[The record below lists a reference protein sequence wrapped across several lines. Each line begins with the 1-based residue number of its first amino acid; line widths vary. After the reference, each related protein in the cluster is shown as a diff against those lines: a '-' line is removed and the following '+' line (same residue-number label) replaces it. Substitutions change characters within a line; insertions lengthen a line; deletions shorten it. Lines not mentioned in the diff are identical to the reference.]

1 MKLKF
6 NVTGMTCAACSAR
19 VEKVTR
25 AVPGVEK
32 AEVNLLGGTMQ
43 VEAENAD
50 VTAAIIQ
57 AVTNAGYGASV
68 PGETKTV
75 KKEEKS
81 PAEVALKEMKK
92 RIIGSAICLVIL
104 MYFTMGHMVGLPAP
118 HWYHGLENALV
129 AALLQFFLT
138 LPPVYLNRVY
148 YSRGLKALWHRAPNM
163 DSLIAVGSIASL
175 AYGVVA
181 LFRMAWAM
189 GHGQWDIVE
198 MYSKNLYFES
208 AAMILTLITLG
219 KFLETRAKGR
229 TGDAIRALMDLSPKT
244 ANVRRDGIILEI
256 PVEEVKVGD
265 VVIVRSGGSIP
276 VDGTV
281 LEGRVS
287 VDQSALTG
295 ESVPVEKIPGDTV
308 AAATINTEGYL
319 EFRADKVGED
329 TTLAQV
335 IRMVEEAGGSK
346 APIARLADKIAG
358 VFVPVVMSIAAVTFV
373 VWMIAGYGMEFSLN
387 CAISVLVISCPCALG
402 LATPVAIMVGTG
414 RGAQMGVLFKNAEA
428 LENLHH
434 IDTVVLDKTGT
445 LTTGKPEVTDIL
457 PGKAG
462 AAELLQIA
470 AALESKSE
478 HPFAKAILKKMA
490 GKAYPEVTDF
500 ETLPGRG
507 VAGVVKGVRCYG
519 GNGRLMEELGV
530 AVPAMPE
537 LAQQGKTPLHFAN
550 ERREY
555 LGTIAAADVL
565 KADSQAAI
573 EAMQKLHLD
582 VVMLTGDNEN
592 TAKAIAAKAGITHV
606 ISDVLPTDKAGAV
619 KRLQAEGHRVLMVGD
634 GINDAPALVTADVGM
649 AIGAGTDIAM
659 ESADVVLMNSSL
671 AAVSGAIELSKATI
685 KNIRENLF
693 WAFFYNTLG
702 IPLAAGVFFLPFGL
716 QLSPMIGA
724 AAMSMSSVFVV
735 SNALRLRF
743 FKPKT
748 ISAAACP
755 CEVSQAEI
763 QEAAA
768 EEEGLEE
775 AAPAEEVVIR
785 VNGMMCSH
793 CTASVE
799 KACMGVPG
807 TVKAVAD
814 LEKKIVTVTGTA
826 DVEALKQAI
835 RDEDYEVV
843 EEPKPET
850 VVIGVGGMMCSHC
863 TASVEKAC
871 MSVPGTLSAVASLE
885 KKKVTVTGTADVEAL
900 KKAIIAEDYEILEG

>member
-19 VEKVTR
+19 VEKVT
-25 AVPGVEK
+25 ANVPGVEK
-32 AEVNLLGGTMQ
+32 AEVNLLAGTMV
-43 VEAENAD
+43 VEAESAE
-50 VTAAIIQ
+50 AAAPIIQ
-57 AVTNAGYGASV
+57 AVQNAGYNAYV
-68 PGETKTV
+68 PGEQKE
-75 KKEEKS
+75 KKEEK
-81 PAEVALKEMKK
+81 PKAEDALKEMKK
-92 RIIGSAICLVIL
+92 RITGSALCLVVL

-118 HWYHGLENALV
+118 SWYHGLENALV

-138 LPPVYLNRVY
+138 LPVVYLNRVY

-163 DSLIAVGSIASL
+163 DSLIAVGSLASL
-175 AYGVVA
+175 VYGIAA
-181 LFRMAWAM
+181 LFRMAWGM
-189 GHGQWDIVE
+189 GHGDWELVQ
-198 MYSKNLYFES
+198 MYSENLYFES
-208 AAMILTLITLG
+208 AAMILTLITVG

-244 ANVRRDGIILEI
+244 ASVKRDGGLVEI
-256 PVEEVKVGD
+256 PVEDVRVGD
-265 VVIVRSGGSIP
+265 IIVVRSGGSIP

-281 LEGRVS
+281 IEGRAS

-295 ESVPVEKIPGDTV
+295 ESVPVEKLPGDTV

-358 VFVPVVMSIAAVTFV
+358 VFVPVVMTIAAITFAA
-373 VWMIAGYGMEFSLN
+373 WMIAGYGMEFALN

-457 PGKAG
+457 PGEASVS
-462 AAELLQIA
+462 ELMRTA
-470 AALESKSE
+470 AALESRSE
-478 HPFAKAILKKMA
+478 HPFAKAILKKM
-490 GKAYPEVTDF
+490 GKNSYPAAVDF

-507 VAGVVKGVRCYG
+507 VAATVKGVRCYG
-519 GNGRLMEELGV
+519 GNGRLMEELGIT
-530 AVPAMPE
+530 VPDLSY
-537 LAQQGKTPLHFAN
+537 LAREGKTPLHFAD
-550 ERREY
+550 EKGRY

-565 KADSQAAI
+565 KTDSVAAI
-573 EAMQKLHLD
+573 RAMRDLGLD
-582 VVMLTGDNEN
+582 VVMLTGDNEV

-619 KRLQAEGHRVLMVGD
+619 QKLQAEGHRVLMVGD
-634 GINDAPALVTADVGM
+634 GINDAPALVMADVGM

-671 AAVSGAIELSKATI
+671 AAVSGAVELSRATI
-685 KNIRENLF
+685 RNIRQNLF

-702 IPLAAGVFFLPFGL
+702 IPVAAGVLFIPFGL

-735 SNALRLRF
+735 TNALRLRF

-748 ISAAACP
+748 AP
-755 CEVSQAEI
+755 VFP
-763 QEAAA
+763 EAAENNVEEIIL
-768 EEEGLEE
+768 EEETNMET
-775 AAPAEEVVIR
+775 VVIK
-785 VNGMMCSH
+785 VNGMMCTH
-793 CTASVE
+793 CKARVE
-799 KACMGVPG
+799 KVCKAVPG
-807 TVKAVAD
+807 TVDAEVD
-814 LEKKIVTVTGTA
+814 LQAKTVTVTGNA
-826 DVEALKQAI
+826 DVAALKQAI
-835 RDEDYEVV
+835 TDADYEVV
-843 EEPKPET
+843 E
-850 VVIGVGGMMCSHC
+850 
-863 TASVEKAC
+863 
-871 MSVPGTLSAVASLE
+871 
-885 KKKVTVTGTADVEAL
+885 
-900 KKAIIAEDYEILEG
+900 